1 MTTVPETTT
10 TLLPRPPVLAFEALE
25 QYLGS
30 PEPLRAESARL
41 DEDDAFPADAVAA
54 LTSFGLH
61 RHYVP
66 AEHGGLLRD
75 YESAAALVRAV
86 AGRDLTVA
94 IAHGKTFLGSVC
106 VWVAGDERQAA
117 RLASEVD
124 KGRAVAWGLTER
136 VHGSDLL
143 GGELTATPVPAGPE
157 GTEGTE
163 GTEGIRLDGE
173 KWLINNATRG
183 ELACVLA
190 RSDPAGGP
198 RGFSLYLIDKDRIG
212 AGAFRPLPKVRTV
225 GIRGADISGFR
236 LDGLVVDAVDDRV
249 GPTGHGLEIVLKAL
263 QLTRTLCSALSL
275 GAGDHALREA
285 VGFAE
290 NRVLYGRR
298 LVDLPDA
305 ARTLAECYADHLL
318 GEALAVV
325 ATRSIQALPGEL
337 SVLSAAVKYLVP
349 VRAEDL
355 IARLRRLLGARA
367 WLRDV
372 AGGDA
377 TGGDVVPGAGEFQ
390 KLERDHRI
398 VSLFDGNTV
407 VNLNSLVSQF
417 PALVRASRRPRDP
430 APGFL
435 ATADLSQE
443 LPVLDRQRLRLAVT
457 SGVSVLHSLED
468 SAQRATALA
477 AGDPALAPHAR
488 AVHRLRDRA
497 QDLLARLTPAVTPPD
512 IPAEA
517 FDQADRL
524 AHLLAGAAA
533 TALWLANRDA
543 FGKDR
548 ADDNSPWRDDS
559 WLLAAL
565 GRLEDG
571 ERCDDFGDV
580 FGTGGTDSADAA
592 DSRAEEDEAR
602 DRAYATLLDALR
614 GQVRTGRLTSLF
626 PARLAGAA

>member
-1 MTTVPETTT
+1 MTAVPETTT
-10 TLLPRPPVLAFEALE
+10 DPTTALLRRPPTLAFEALE
-25 QYLGS
+25 EHLGS
-30 PEPLRAESARL
+30 PGPLSGRTARL
-41 DEDDAFPADAVAA
+41 DEEDAFPADAVDA

-61 RHYVP
+61 RHYIP

-94 IAHGKTFLGSVC
+94 VAHGKTFLGSVC

-136 VHGSDLL
+136 AHGSDLMR
-143 GGELTATPVPAGPE
+143 GELTATPAPDDAG
-157 GTEGTE
+157 GAGR
-163 GTEGIRLDGE
+163 IRLDGE

-198 RGFSLYLIDKDRIG
+198 RGFSLYLIDKSRID
-212 AGAFRPLPKVRTV
+212 AESTSFQPLPKVRTI

-236 LDGLVVDAVDDRV
+236 LDGLVVDADDDRV

-290 NRVLYGRR
+290 HRVLYGRR
-298 LVDLPDA
+298 LVELPDA

-325 ATRSIQALPGEL
+325 ATRGIQALPGEL

-372 AGGDA
+372 AGEDT
-377 TGGDVVPGAGEFQ
+377 TGGDVSPGAGEFQ

-430 APGFL
+430 APGL
-435 ATADLSQE
+435 RSAVDLSQE
-443 LPVLDRQRLRLAVT
+443 LPELDRRRLRLAVGT
-457 SGVSVLHSLED
+457 GVSLLHSLD
-468 SAQRATALA
+468 GSARQVTALA
-477 AGDPALAPHAR
+477 AGEPALAPHAR

-497 QDLLARLTPAVTPPD
+497 GDLLARLTPAVTPPD

-524 AHLLAGAAA
+524 AHVLAGAAA
-533 TALWLANRDA
+533 VALWLANRDA
-543 FGKDR
+543 FR
-548 ADDNSPWRDDS
+548 ASGAEGDSPWRDDS

-571 ERCDDFGDV
+571 ERCDGFGDV
-580 FGTGGTDSADAA
+580 FGTESTDSADGT
-592 DSRAEEDEAR
+592 DSGAEDDEAL
-602 DRAYATLLDALR
+602 DRAYATLLGALR
-614 GQVRTGRLTSLF
+614 DQVRTGRLTSLF